1 MKKYDVNIFTDG
13 ACSGNPGKGGFGVI
27 MEMVGTDRTKEISEL
42 DTQLTTEWNCL
53 SYYWIREP

>member
-13 ACSGNPGKGGFGVI
+13 ACSGNPVRWIWCNYGDGWNRPNKRRG
-27 MEMVGTDRTKEISEL
+27 L